1 VRIAILL
8 LLLSVGVPYTAMGQ
22 FTDRERITALESDM
36 RSVRESLIRIEGK
49 LDKRLA
55 LKSAEE
61 SSVVPDRTLELLLI
75 LIVGG
80 DKALYWRKRRN
91 GTWTKRSNGEKV

>member
-1 VRIAILL
+1 MRIAILL

-36 RSVRESLIRIEGK
+36 RSVRESLRRIEGK
-49 LDKRLA
+49 LDGLA

-61 SSVVPDRTLELLLI
+61 SSVVPDLTLELLLI